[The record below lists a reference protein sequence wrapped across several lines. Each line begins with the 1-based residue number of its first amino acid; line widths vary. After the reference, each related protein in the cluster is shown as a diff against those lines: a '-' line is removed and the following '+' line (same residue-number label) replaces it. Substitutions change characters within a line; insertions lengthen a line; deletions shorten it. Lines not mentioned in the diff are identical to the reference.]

1 MSGVSDSVELTRAVL
16 IDSFDRVA
24 QDLPGLLSE
33 LSEEE
38 LLWRPDPEANSI
50 AWLAWHLARVQ
61 DDHMA
66 GVGGVEQV
74 WTSQGW
80 EQRFGLPYDTA
91 DIGWQQTSEQVGQF
105 ASADPQLLIDYQR
118 AAHELTIEV
127 LKGLDMTDYSRIVD
141 RRWDPPVTAAV
152 RVVSVINDITAHL
165 GQVGYIR
172 GLAERRR

>member
-1 MSGVSDSVELTRAVL
+1 MNDSVELTRAVL
-16 IDSFDRVA
+16 TDSFDRIT
-24 QDLPGLLSE
+24 QDLPDLLHGLSG
-33 LSEEE
+33 EE
-38 LLWRPDPEANSI
+38 LLWRPDDDANSI

-66 GVGGVEQV
+66 GVGQVEQV

-80 EQRFGLPYDTA
+80 EQRFGLPYSTD
-91 DIGWQQTSEQVGQF
+91 DIGWLQTSEQVGQF
-105 ASADPQLLIDYQR
+105 SVADQELLIGYQK
-118 AAHELTIEV
+118 AAHELTLKVLDDLDEV
-127 LKGLDMTDYSRIVD
+127 GYARVVD

-152 RVVSVINDITAHL
+152 RVVSVINDITQHL